1 MSPHLRRRK
10 THCVG
15 WEQLLSSVLACWWS
29 QRCWVRASLL
39 PGLGA
44 SPPFPPSIPPPWIVY
59 VCHWVFVSLF
69 VLCACDFV
77 CVGCWGRVGVSVPV
91 SVPVC
96 VCVCVGWEQK
106 SPHPAHLLSLC
117 LCTAQLSKQK
127 YKNTKRNKKTSSL
140 FASVQFC
147 YIKYKNTTTFNQSE
161 NLFSFYHYSEWTESV
176 TMTLVL
182 KLRGDCSRNGSYTHN
197 YFNIVAL
204 VLCAPF
210 TFVWS
215 EEKIL

>member
-69 VLCACDFV
+69 VLCACDFE
-77 CVGCWGRVGVSVPV
+77 CVGRWGRVGV

-96 VCVCVGWEQK
+96 VCVCVPVWVG
-106 SPHPAHLLSLC
+106 SRSHRILPTSSLFAS
-117 LCTAQLSKQK
+117 AQHNYLN
-127 YKNTKRNKKTSSL
+127 KNTKRNKKTSSL

-161 NLFSFYHYSEWTESV
+161 NLFSLRYESSTLILYEELSSPIFQSLSVSE
-176 TMTLVL
+176 
-182 KLRGDCSRNGSYTHN
+182 
-197 YFNIVAL
+197 
-204 VLCAPF
+204 
-210 TFVWS
+210 
-215 EEKIL
+215 